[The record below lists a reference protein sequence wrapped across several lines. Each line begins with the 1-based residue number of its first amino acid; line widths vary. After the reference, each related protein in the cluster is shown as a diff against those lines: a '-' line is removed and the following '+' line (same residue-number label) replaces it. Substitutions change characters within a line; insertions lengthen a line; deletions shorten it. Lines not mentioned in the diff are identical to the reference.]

1 MGWDGYIPLVNEMGT
16 ELLMSQTLPSEV
28 HDFSLTEKRTNKEL
42 GRDDLKVIHL
52 LRSET
57 CKPRPNETFQSY
69 LKRSEEHEDQFY
81 YTDIFASGGEALS
94 IRIESLAD
102 YLQKGGSITY
112 YPPK

>member
-1 MGWDGYIPLVNEMGT
+1 MERSILWLRSCQTGKEFPTTQDSGDTDMGWDGYIPLVNEMGT

-57 CKPRPNETFQSY
+57 CKPRPELPQ
-69 LKRSEEHEDQFY
+69 
-81 YTDIFASGGEALS
+81 AL
-94 IRIESLAD
+94 RRA
-102 YLQKGGSITY
+102 
-112 YPPK
+112 